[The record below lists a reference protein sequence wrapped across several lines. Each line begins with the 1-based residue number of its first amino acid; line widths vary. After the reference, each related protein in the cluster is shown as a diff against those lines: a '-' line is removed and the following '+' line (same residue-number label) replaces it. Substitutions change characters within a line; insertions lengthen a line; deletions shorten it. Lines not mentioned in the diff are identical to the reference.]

1 MGIQCPGRDKK
12 RKMLRFEDSTYLW
25 LLLAIPLLTLIWV
38 GGAFARHK
46 EMKLLGDS
54 RPLHQLMPDVS
65 RIRPMLKFILQMG
78 AVAVLVLIIARPQT
92 GSKVSNEKREGIET
106 IVCMDISN
114 SMLAQDVAPSRLMKS
129 KMLMENLIDNFTN
142 DKIGLIVFAG
152 EAYVQLPIT
161 ADYVS
166 AKMFLDNIDPS
177 LIQAQGTDIGGAIHL
192 AMQSFSKT
200 ENVGRAIIVITD
212 GEDNEAQGEEWAKAA
227 REKGINVYILGI
239 GSTKGAP
246 IPIDGGYLKD
256 RQGNTV
262 MTALNED
269 MCRRL
274 AQAGSGQ
281 YIHVDNTSD
290 AEKRLNDDLSKLQKG
305 QTGAVTYGAYTE
317 QFQAFGWALIF
328 LLVIETCIMSRKNP
342 RFKNLHLFNKRNGQR
357 KEVTI

>member
-1 MGIQCPGRDKK
+1 MF
-12 RKMLRFEDSTYLW
+12 RFEDPTYLW
-25 LLLAIPLLTLIWV
+25 LLLAIPLLTLVWV
-38 GGAFARHK
+38 GGTIIRRRRTRR
-46 EMKLLGDS
+46 MGDL
-54 RPLHQLMPDVS
+54 RLVRLLMPGVS
-65 RIRPMLKFILQMG
+65 RFRPVLKFALLMA
-78 AVAVLVLIIARPQT
+78 AVFVLVLIIARPQT
-92 GSKVSNEKREGIET
+92 GGKVSSEKREGIET

-114 SMLAQDVAPSRLMKS
+114 SMLAQDVTPSRLMKS
-129 KMLMENLIDNFTN
+129 KMLMENLIDHFTN

-192 AMQSFSKT
+192 AMQSFTKAD
-200 ENVGRAIIVITD
+200 NVGRAIIVITD
-212 GEDNEAQGEEWAKAA
+212 GEDNEAQGERWAKAA
-227 REKGINVYILGI
+227 REKGVNVYILGI

-290 AEKRLNDDLSKLQKG
+290 AERRLNADLARLQKG
-305 QTGAVTYGAYTE
+305 QTGSVVYSSYTE
-317 QFQAFGWALIF
+317 QFQAFGWVLIAL
-328 LLVIETCIMSRKNP
+328 LAAETCIMSRKGS
-342 RFKNLHLFNKRNGQR
+342 RLAGLHLFSRRNGQG
-357 KEVTI
+357 KEAAL

>member
-1 MGIQCPGRDKK
+1 
-12 RKMLRFEDSTYLW
+12 MLRFEDPTYLW

-38 GGAFARHK
+38 GATLVKRK
-46 EMKLLGDS
+46 KTKRLGDA
-54 RPLHQLMPDVS
+54 RLLRELMPNVS
-65 RIRPMLKFILQMG
+65 RFRPVLKFVLLMA
-78 AVAVLVLIIARPQT
+78 AVCVLVLIIARPQS
-92 GSKVSNEKREGIET
+92 GGKVSNEKREGIET

-114 SMLAQDVAPSRLMKS
+114 SMLAQDVTPSRLMKS

-192 AMQSFSKT
+192 AMQSFSKAD
-200 ENVGRAIIVITD
+200 NVGRAIIVITD
-212 GEDNEAQGEEWAKAA
+212 GEDNEGHGEQWAKAA

-239 GSTKGAP
+239 GSPKGAP
-246 IPIDGGYLKD
+246 IPTDGGYLKD
-256 RQGNTV
+256 RQGNIV

-290 AEKRLNDDLSKLQKG
+290 AEKQLNGDLSKLQKG
-305 QTGAVTYGAYTE
+305 QTGSVVYSSYTE
-317 QFQAFGWALIF
+317 QFQAFGWVLIF
-328 LLVIETCIMSRKNP
+328 LLVAETCVLSRKGT
-342 RFKNLHLFNKRNGQR
+342 RFANLHLFSRRNTQR
-357 KEVTI
+357 KEATL